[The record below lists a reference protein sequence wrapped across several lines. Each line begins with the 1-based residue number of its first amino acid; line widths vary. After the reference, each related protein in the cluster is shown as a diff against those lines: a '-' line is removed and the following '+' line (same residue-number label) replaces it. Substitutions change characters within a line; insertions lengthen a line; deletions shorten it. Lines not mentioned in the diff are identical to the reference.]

1 MTSVGPAGMS
11 IAISVV
17 EESMV
22 FAIVTKLLPGP
33 NILSTLVTDS
43 VPYANAAIASS
54 LAAKIYNLDIIKKNF
69 QDVENNITRF
79 LLMSNELNL
88 PEIMEKNIRIF
99 AFTDDFAE
107 IAAAKK
113 LGFTPEIDDAI
124 NGIIYIGFETD
135 DRQIA
140 IEMLQK
146 CKAEEIYVN
155 VIDVKANKDFTSEEY
170 LEFLKGA

>member
-1 MTSVGPAGMS
+1 
-11 IAISVV
+11 
-17 EESMV
+17 
-22 FAIVTKLLPGP
+22 
-33 NILSTLVTDS
+33 
-43 VPYANAAIASS
+43 
-54 LAAKIYNLDIIKKNF
+54 
-69 QDVENNITRF
+69 
-79 LLMSNELNL
+79 
-88 PEIMEKNIRIF
+88 MEKNIRIF